1 MPTFFASI
9 VGQRIARL
17 VGIGLAILTSIG
29 ATQAQIIIGQTAGI
43 NGVVAASVDE
53 AIEGANLVLNAV
65 NAQGGIHGEKVQIV
79 RLDDGFD
86 PARAAQNAQEL
97 IEKHK
102 VLALF
107 MTRGTPHTLG
117 ILPIVEQH
125 GVPLVAPST
134 GAMALHRPPHHW
146 VFNVRTP
153 YQRESEQVARWL
165 STMGLERVAV
175 VYVNDDFGKDALMGA
190 LKGLNVKPM
199 ATIAVDRIQP
209 DYAAV
214 VPQLT
219 TAQAVI
225 WLGSGTTVV
234 GGVKALRRAGS
245 QAQVITLSNNAS
257 NGFIKALGND
267 GDGVV
272 VMQVFPNERSRATPL
287 VLEALQLAGDKP
299 LSPVMLE
306 GVAAA
311 KVLVEALRRAG
322 PKPTRERLRAALEG
336 LKDFN
341 LGGNKLYIS
350 YSRQNHTG
358 LTYTDLSIIRQG
370 RFER

>member
-1 MPTFFASI
+1 MCIFSSTI
-9 VGQRIARL
+9 VAQRIAWL
-17 VGIGLAILTSIG
+17 IGIGLAALASIG
-29 ATQAQIIIGQTAGI
+29 IAQAQIVIGQTAGI
-43 NGVVAASVDE
+43 SGVVASSVGE
-53 AIEGANLVLNAV
+53 AIEGANLVLDAV
-65 NAQGGIHGEKVQIV
+65 NAQGGIHGEKVRIV

-86 PARAAQNAQEL
+86 PARAVENAQAL
-97 IEKHK
+97 IEKHN

-117 ILPIVEQH
+117 ILPVVEQH
-125 GVPLVAPST
+125 GVPLIAPST
-134 GAMALHRPPHHW
+134 GAMTLHRPPHRW

-153 YQRESEQVARWL
+153 YQRESEQVARRL
-165 STMGLERVAV
+165 STMGLERVAL
-175 VYVNDDFGKDALMGA
+175 VYVNDDFGKDALLGA

-199 ATIAVDRIQP
+199 ATIAVDRTQP
-209 DYAAV
+209 DYASV
-214 VPQLT
+214 VPQLI
-219 TAQAVI
+219 TAQAII

-234 GGVKALRRAGS
+234 GGVKALRSAGS
-245 QAQVITLSNNAS
+245 KAQVITLSNNAS
-257 NGFIKALGND
+257 NGFIKALGDD

-287 VLEALQLAGDKP
+287 VLEAMQLAGDKP

-311 KVLVEALRRAG
+311 KVLAEALRRAG
-322 PKPTRERLRAALEG
+322 KNPTRERLRAALEG
-336 LKDFN
+336 LNDFN

>member
-1 MPTFFASI
+1 MRTIFSSLMIRHA
-9 VGQRIARL
+9 ARL
-17 VGIGLAILTSIG
+17 VGIGLVVLANAGL
-29 ATQAQIIIGQTAGI
+29 AQAQIVIGQTAGI
-43 NGVVAASVDE
+43 SGVVASSVGE
-53 AIEGANLVLNAV
+53 AIEGANLVIDAV
-65 NAQGGIHGEKVQIV
+65 NAQGGIHGEKLRIV

-86 PARAAQNAQEL
+86 PDRASENAKTL
-97 IEKHK
+97 IEKHN

-117 ILPIVEQH
+117 ILPIVDQH
-125 GVPLVAPST
+125 GVPLIAPST
-134 GAMALHRPPHHW
+134 GAMALHRPPHRW

-199 ATIAVDRIQP
+199 ATIAVDRIKP

-214 VPQLT
+214 VPQLI

-234 GGVKALRRAGS
+234 GGVQALRRAGS
-245 QAQVITLSNNAS
+245 KAQVITLSNNAS
-257 NGFIKALGND
+257 NGFIKSLGKD
-267 GDGVV
+267 GNGVV

-287 VLEALQLAGDKP
+287 VLEAMQLAGDKP

-322 PKPTRERLRAALEG
+322 KNPTRERLRAALED

-358 LTYTDLSIIRQG
+358 LTYTDLSIIQQG